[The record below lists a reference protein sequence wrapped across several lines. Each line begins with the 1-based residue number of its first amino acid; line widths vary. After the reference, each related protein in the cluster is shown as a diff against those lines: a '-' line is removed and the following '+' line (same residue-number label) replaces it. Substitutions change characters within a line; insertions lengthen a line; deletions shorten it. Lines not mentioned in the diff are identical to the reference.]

1 MVPALHKRRKLHK
14 KLKITVMGKKNT
26 NPLVRKTLI
35 KSKQGVQ
42 NTENLTAR
50 TRDVR
55 EQLKSS
61 KRRIRKGCN
70 DFLTPKQRTY
80 PMT

>member
-1 MVPALHKRRKLHK
+1 M
-14 KLKITVMGKKNT
+14 
-26 NPLVRKTLI
+26 RKTLI